1 MGAVEGPRREAQD
14 VLLLPLHFAHGPVL
28 PLQLLL
34 LPLSHALPGTGR
46 GHHCHQAG
54 ARGDEAG
61 DGPGL
66 TWASLTSTLPR
77 LLSSFMICRMAIF
90 TSTCTRF
97 CTSVTRRMLP
107 GTGGQGDT
115 GDTGGR
121 GGDAGDTHKPRSSLV
136 ERCSTACL
144 SPRRC
149 TSAASTERCFRTA
162 SSRNWDLGN
171 GGEWGKMGRKRGK
184 GGENEKRGGKEG
196 EERGERDRKGRTKR
210 GRKGGRK
217 EKGRK
222 AGERKK
228 EEKEGEM
235 KKGEKGEERRGK
247 GRREKEGKKRKKR
260 GKGEKEEVRR

>member
-34 LPLSHALPGTGR
+34 LPLGHALAGTGR
-46 GHHCHQAG
+46 GHRCHQAG
-54 ARGDEAG
+54 ACRDEAG

-97 CTSVTRRMLP
+97 CTFVTRRMLP
-107 GTGGQGDT
+107 GTGGQGDM
-115 GDTGGR
+115 
-121 GGDAGDTHKPRSSLV
+121 GDTHKPRSSLV

-171 GGEWGKMGRKRGK
+171 GGEWGKMGGKRGK
-184 GGENEKRGGKEG
+184 GGK
-196 EERGERDRKGRTKR
+196 
-210 GRKGGRK
+210 
-217 EKGRK
+217 
-222 AGERKK
+222 
-228 EEKEGEM
+228 M
-235 KKGEKGEERRGK
+235 KKGEEKKGRKEEKGTGK
-247 GRREKEGKKRKKR
+247 GGQKGGEKKKGKKRRKEKKRKKR
-260 GKGEKEEVRR
+260 GK